1 VWAAVHRKRVPTRR
15 RKKEGGENFMETFV
29 AAMMSIK
36 RFFEKKGVDGQAL
49 IEYAL
54 ILVLIAV
61 VVIVILTQLGQSVNT
76 TFTTIDTAVQ
86 GANAG
91 GS

>member
-1 VWAAVHRKRVPTRR
+1 MDAFMAV
-15 RKKEGGENFMETFV
+15 
-29 AAMMSIK
+29 MMSIK

-61 VVIVILTQLGQSVNT
+61 VVIGILTTLGTSVNT
-76 TFTTIDTAVQ
+76 TFTTIDTAVS
-86 GANAG
+86 GAS

>member
-1 VWAAVHRKRVPTRR
+1 MKRRKR
-15 RKKEGGENFMETFV
+15 EMMESFMT
-29 AAMMSIK
+29 AMVSIK
-36 RFFEKKGVDGQAL
+36 RFFEKKDVDGQAL

-61 VVIVILTQLGQSVNT
+61 VAIAILYALGGSVSS
-76 TFTTIDTAVQ
+76 TFTRINDTFVA
-86 GANAG
+86 APS

>member
-1 VWAAVHRKRVPTRR
+1 
-15 RKKEGGENFMETFV
+15 METFK
-29 AAMMSIK
+29 AAVMSIRK
-36 RFFEKKGVDGQAL
+36 FFEKRNVDGQAM

-61 VVIVILTQLGQSVNT
+61 VVIGILTTLGGSVDNT
-76 TFTTIDTAVQ
+76 FNTINAAFS
-86 GANAG
+86 GAG